1 VYHTPVPENKK
12 RKRLNQVQSAARLV
26 RIATN
31 KAKELAAK
39 EEKLRIAEEKR
50 LNELAAKEEKL
61 RIAEEKRLNHVAP
74 KRKSRKKK
82 SELPFTMTE
91 QCMIDNRSE
100 NDPDDDSGSDSEVVF
115 QGIRSPSKSPRAT
128 SSVDTE
134 ESPDSSRKRVRNG
147 PLTK

>member
-1 VYHTPVPENKK
+1 M
-12 RKRLNQVQSAARLV
+12 QSAARRV

-31 KAKELAAK
+31 KA
-39 EEKLRIAEEKR
+39 
-50 LNELAAKEEKL
+50 NELAAKEEKL

-82 SELPFTMTE
+82 SELSFTTPE

-115 QGIRSPSKSPRAT
+115 QGTRSPSKSQRAT

-134 ESPDSSRKRVRNG
+134 EAPGSSRKRVRNG
-147 PLTK
+147 PLTE

>member
-1 VYHTPVPENKK
+1 MFFLWRMGTIPQYPK
-12 RKRLNQVQSAARLV
+12 RKKETEKKKKLQSEARRV

-31 KAKELAAK
+31 KANEQAAK
-39 EEKLRIAEEKR
+39 EEKLRK
-50 LNELAAKEEKL
+50 
-61 RIAEEKRLNHVAP
+61 AEEKRLNHVAP

-82 SELPFTMTE
+82 SELLDTMTE

-100 NDPDDDSGSDSEVVF
+100 NDPNDDSDSGSEVVY

-134 ESPDSSRKRVRNG
+134 EAPGSSRKRVRNG
-147 PLTK
+147 PLTD